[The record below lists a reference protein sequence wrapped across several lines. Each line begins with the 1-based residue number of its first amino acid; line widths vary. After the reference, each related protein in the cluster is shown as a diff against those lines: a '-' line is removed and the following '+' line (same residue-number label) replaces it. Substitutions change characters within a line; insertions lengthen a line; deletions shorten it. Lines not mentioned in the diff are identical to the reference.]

1 MLAPDDVRP
10 HCCFIPQGIFRE
22 SRQTRGDEDLEHT
35 ESMMAIE
42 QLFDQLDK
50 DHSGIIAYDEWENFM
65 VQFIR
70 RRCVC
75 CAPPEWLFA
84 VQMGSI
90 LNHAKAQMNHELA
103 HQAAFHQHSIGAPLS
118 NPTLK
123 RCPEFTRERCERFQ
137 RATLVSPQLSVS
149 SVLTRV
155 HEPEVGSHCDPAPLG
170 VRTTSGSG
178 EHAHVKYA
186 V

>member
-103 HQAAFHQHSIGAPLS
+103 HQAAFHQHSIGAPLL

-123 RCPEFTRERCERFQ
+123 RCPEFTRKRCERFQ
-137 RATLVSPQLSVS
+137 RATLVPPNCPSPLS
-149 SVLTRV
+149 
-155 HEPEVGSHCDPAPLG
+155 
-170 VRTTSGSG
+170 
-178 EHAHVKYA
+178 
-186 V
+186 

>member
-1 MLAPDDVRP
+1 MWVSN
-10 HCCFIPQGIFRE
+10 PQGIFRE

-75 CAPPEWLFA
+75 VVPPSLPARFA
-84 VQMGSI
+84 S
-90 LNHAKAQMNHELA
+90 L
-103 HQAAFHQHSIGAPLS
+103 LS
-118 NPTLK
+118 P
-123 RCPEFTRERCERFQ
+123 
-137 RATLVSPQLSVS
+137 VW
-149 SVLTRV
+149 RV
-155 HEPEVGSHCDPAPLG
+155 TGF
-170 VRTTSGSG
+170 
-178 EHAHVKYA
+178 
-186 V
+186 

>member
-90 LNHAKAQMNHELA
+90 LNHAKAQMNHELSPPGGFPS
-103 HQAAFHQHSIGAPLS
+103 AFNRGSLIEPYIETLSRVHTQTVREVPKGHSGAPNCPSPLS
-118 NPTLK
+118 
-123 RCPEFTRERCERFQ
+123 
-137 RATLVSPQLSVS
+137 
-149 SVLTRV
+149 
-155 HEPEVGSHCDPAPLG
+155 
-170 VRTTSGSG
+170 
-178 EHAHVKYA
+178 
-186 V
+186 